1 MCIHRPFSDDQLRGY
16 AKEEEI
22 RNVMEEIDS
31 IRTQEAELARRRKHL
46 EVELLRLYNDRPASM
61 NDLKQEASMVATISV
76 EKVNSPLKDIA
87 LTLTLT
93 LIGRSNPLLKT

>member
-1 MCIHRPFSDDQLRGY
+1 M
-16 AKEEEI
+16 
-22 RNVMEEIDS
+22 MEEIDS